1 MSLILRVMRAVFLTA
16 LRAATLFFGLFIAYL
31 ALTEALPAYR
41 SLAEL
46 AAQRPALEQRV
57 LEIQADLRRREW
69 RTEQVR
75 KQLQELVAS
84 ELLGLRQNVESFEAA
99 VRDMDERRVK
109 LEADLRDA
117 IARETEYCTS
127 WNPLKRWV
135 CDEVRQRSA
144 ATRAAIEP
152 LLAELSVARDGI
164 SAKLTEAGDALRRYE
179 ALPPELRGTTVD
191 AQRLRAELTEQVTQQ
206 TALRGALTDLVQ
218 QLDRAK
224 LAEAS
229 PWVWLS
235 NQLAL
240 VSGKLALIVV
250 LVMAAPWLQRI
261 VLYFVVMPLVARAR
275 PLRLKPPRSSAESR
289 GRLEF
294 GASAA
299 TLAVEVAYG
308 ETCFA
313 RAGYVRPVAG
323 KVRSQWL
330 FDWKSPLV
338 SYAAGLSVLT
348 RIEGGSVIDG
358 EQSQATLASP
368 THSDSYLLEVRL
380 HEHPGFVFHP
390 RLLVAVIGDVQLWTE
405 WRLFNVHAWLTGQV
419 RYIGVKGTGC
429 CVFEGFGDILAQ
441 PVTNASTR
449 IEQELVV
456 GFDARLAYSTA
467 RTETFLPYFLGRA
480 PLVDDVFSGEGAYVW
495 QKNTHQAP
503 RSLAERWFEFF
514 FGALGKLLGF

>member
-16 LRAATLFFGLFIAYL
+16 LRAATLFFGLFVAYL

-46 AAQRPALEQRV
+46 AARRPALEQRV

-99 VRDMDERRVK
+99 LRDVDERRVK

-135 CDEVRQRSA
+135 CDEVRERSA
-144 ATRAAIEP
+144 GTRAAIEP
-152 LLAELSVARDGI
+152 LLAELSAAREG
-164 SAKLTEAGDALRRYE
+164 ATQKLTEAGDALRRYE
-179 ALPPELRGTTVD
+179 LLPPELRGSTVD
-191 AQRLRAELTEQVTQQ
+191 AQRLRAELGEQLAQQ
-206 TALRGALTDLVQ
+206 TVLRQTLTELGQ
-218 QLDRAK
+218 ELTRAK

-235 NQLAL
+235 RQLAL
-240 VSGKLALIVV
+240 VGGKLALIVV
-250 LVMAAPWLQRI
+250 LVMAAPWLQRV
-261 VLYFVVMPLVARAR
+261 VLYFVVMPFVARAR
-275 PLRLKPPRSSAESR
+275 PLRLKLEST

-294 GASAA
+294 GASTA
-299 TLAVEVAYG
+299 TLAVELAKG

-313 RAGYVRPVAG
+313 RAGYVRPVTG

-330 FDWKSPLV
+330 YDWRAPLV

-348 RIEGGSVIDG
+348 RIEGGSVVDG
-358 EQSQATLASP
+358 EQSHATLASP

-380 HEHPGFVFHP
+380 HQHPGFVFHP
-390 RLLVAVIGDVQLWTE
+390 RLLVAVIGDVELWTE
-405 WRLFNVHAWLTGQV
+405 WRLFSVHSWLTGQV
-419 RYIGVKGTGC
+419 RYIGVKGTGR
-429 CVFEGFGDILAQ
+429 CVFEGFGDVLAQ
-441 PVTNASTR
+441 PVANAPTR

-456 GFDARLAYSTA
+456 GFDARLAYATA

-480 PLVDDVFSGEGAYVW
+480 PLVDDVFAGKGAYVW
-495 QKNTHQAP
+495 QKNTRQAP
-503 RSLAERWFEFF
+503 RSIAERWFEFF

>member
-1 MSLILRVMRAVFLTA
+1 MSLILRVVRAVFLTA
-16 LRAATLFFGLFIAYL
+16 LRATTLFFGLFVAYL
-31 ALTEALPAYR
+31 ALSEALPAYR

-57 LEIQADLRRREW
+57 LEIQSDLRRREW

-99 VRDMDERRVK
+99 VRDVDERRVK
-109 LEADLRDA
+109 LEADLHDA
-117 IARETEYCTS
+117 IAREAEYCTS

-135 CDEVRQRSA
+135 CDEVRERTA
-144 ATRAAIEP
+144 RTRAAIEP
-152 LLAELSVARDGI
+152 LLAELTAARE
-164 SAKLTEAGDALRRYE
+164 AVTQKLTAAGDALRRYE
-179 ALPPELRGTTVD
+179 ELPQELRGTTVD
-191 AQRLRAELTEQVTQQ
+191 AQRLRAELGEQLTKQ
-206 TALRGALTDLVQ
+206 TALRQTVAELEQ
-218 QLDRAK
+218 QLTRAK

-235 NQLAL
+235 RQLAL
-240 VSGKLALIVV
+240 VSGKLAIIVA
-250 LVMAAPWLQRI
+250 LVMAAPWLQR
-261 VLYFVVMPLVARAR
+261 VVSYFVVMPLVQRAR
-275 PLRLKPPRSSAESR
+275 PLRLRADPS

-294 GASAA
+294 GASTA
-299 TLAVEVAYG
+299 TLAVELAKG
-308 ETCFA
+308 ETCFV
-313 RAGYVRPVAG
+313 RAGYARPVSG
-323 KVRSQWL
+323 KTRSQWL
-330 FDWKSPLV
+330 YDWKAPLV

-358 EQSQATLASP
+358 QQSHATLASP

-405 WRLFNVHAWLTGQV
+405 WRLFSVHAWLTGQL
-419 RYIGVKGTGC
+419 RYIGVKGSGR

-441 PVTNASTR
+441 PVSNLPTR

-456 GFDARLAYSTA
+456 GFDARLDYATA
-467 RTETFLPYFLGRA
+467 RTETFLPYLLGRA
-480 PLVDDVFSGEGAYVW
+480 PLVDDVFSGKGAYLW
-495 QKNTHQAP
+495 QKNTRQTP
-503 RSLAERWFEFF
+503 RTPAERWFEFF